1 MPSMMVLHMAPV
13 LEDKIL
19 EELPD
24 LEEEFEESFE
34 LPSPEEDEDEQL
46 IIFMVCSGLN
56 GKGTGLLPT
65 VLLLQLLETFC
76 CCRLFC

>member
-1 MPSMMVLHMAPV
+1 MMLLHKA

-24 LEEEFEESFE
+24 LEEEFEESLE
-34 LPSPEEDEDEQL
+34 LLPPEEDEDEQL

-56 GKGTGLLPT
+56 GNGTEFPPT
-65 VLLLQLLETFC
+65 VLLLQLLEMFC
-76 CCRLFC
+76 W

>member
-1 MPSMMVLHMAPV
+1 MPSMMLLQMPPV

-24 LEEEFEESFE
+24 LEEELEESFE
-34 LPSPEEDEDEQL
+34 LLPPEEVEDEQL

-56 GKGTGLLPT
+56 GKVTGLLLT

-76 CCRLFC
+76 WCRLLC